1 MAIFKNICNRWNFM
15 ILKMKIFRWFKSCL
29 IFWLLLP
36 WAEITFSVHH
46 HIFHVNDI
54 NLHIEVKVMIQIFA
68 FQICCWF
75 KYFDPRNRKK
85 YLLYTKIKRYQS
97 NIFQNLYMKKLRLI
111 YHLKH
116 IIKMQNIVKKILF
129 ALINRLLMM
138 EWCIRKICN

>member
-54 NLHIEVKVMIQIFA
+54 NLHIKVKVMTQSVRLNF
-68 FQICCWF
+68 CCWF
-75 KYFDPRNRKK
+75 KCFDLTNNKENKLWVYNRMKWSFLHFSTQ
-85 YLLYTKIKRYQS
+85 YVSEFTKE
-97 NIFQNLYMKKLRLI
+97 NINTNVSIFFEKL
-111 YHLKH
+111 
-116 IIKMQNIVKKILF
+116 NCKILSKRF
-129 ALINRLLMM
+129 YLP
-138 EWCIRKICN
+138 